1 MRFLSIFIHRP
12 VATTLVMAAITLAG
26 AVAFSQLPVAPL
38 PQVDFPTISVQANLP
53 GASPENMAAS
63 VAAPLERQFG
73 RIAGVT
79 EMTSA
84 SYLGSTNITMQF
96 DIDRNID
103 GAARDVQAAINAAR
117 SFLPANM
124 PTNPIYRKINPADIP
139 VMDLTL
145 TSEIHDV
152 PFIFDAASTIL
163 QQRLSQIPGVGQV
176 MVNGG
181 ALPAVRVE
189 LNPTQLSSYG
199 LGLQDVSNML
209 RQQNANLPKGQIS
222 DERFTADILSND
234 QLMQASDYRNLT
246 VGYHNGA
253 AVRLSDVADVQDSVQ
268 NVRVT
273 GFSNEKRSVLV
284 LVFRQP
290 GANLID
296 TVERIHEA
304 MPSLKAEMPAAI
316 DVNDTIDRTAIIRES
331 VRDVEGSLGV
341 SIALVVLVVFVFLRN
356 VRATLIATL
365 AVPVSL
371 IGTFVVMYLLH
382 YSVDNLSLMAVT
394 IATGFVV
401 DDAIVVIENVNRHLE
416 EGMRPLPAALL
427 GGQEIGFTVLS
438 MSSSLI
444 AVFIPIL
451 MMGGMVGRLFREFAV
466 SLSSAILVSLLVS
479 LTLTPMLC
487 SRLLREKSEEK
498 PGWLKDK
505 GERFFDAILRG
516 YDRSL
521 RWVLRHPAI
530 TMLILTGTILFN
542 VFLFMTV
549 KKGFFPQQD
558 NGTIQGSVL
567 APQDISYQSMRTLT
581 DRFVKMIKSDP
592 GVGTVMGFTG
602 GYGATNTAG
611 MYIALKPLQE
621 RKVSSTEIVNRL
633 RPKLM
638 SIPGAS
644 VFLRAGEDLR
654 VGGRQSNAT
663 YQYTIES
670 ENVQDLVTWGPIVL
684 AKMKSLP
691 GLLDVNSDQQN
702 EGLQSSLV
710 YDRATASRMG
720 ITPQMI
726 DNTLYDAFGQAEVS
740 TIYKTQNQYYV
751 VMEVAPQFWQDPRQ
765 LANIYVKSA
774 SGRAV
779 PLSAITRLQTKT
791 APISVN
797 HQGQFPSVTVSFNLA
812 PGVALSDAAR
822 VIDEMEQGIGMPES
836 IHGMFA
842 GTLQAFQQSLSS
854 EPLLLT
860 MAVITVYIV
869 LGILYESCI
878 HPITILSTLP
888 SAGVGAILALL
899 LFRMDLTVI
908 SMIGI
913 VLLIGIVIKNAIL
926 MIDFAL
932 TAERQGGKS
941 SIDAIYQACLLRFR
955 PILMTTMAA
964 LFGALPL
971 ALGRGMGSEL
981 RRPLAISIIG
991 GLIFSQMLTLYTT
1004 PVVYLY
1010 ADRFRHWWAA
1020 ARRSRF
1026 HVSAEQPGD

>member
-26 AVAFSQLPVAPL
+26 AVAFSQLPVAPI

-84 SYLGSTNITMQF
+84 SYLGSTSITMQF

-117 SFLPANM
+117 SYLPANM
-124 PTNPIYRKINPADIP
+124 PTNPIYRKINPSDIP

-145 TSEIHDV
+145 TSNIRDV

-176 MVNGG
+176 AVNGG

-189 LNPTQLSSYG
+189 INPTQLSSYG

-209 RQQNANLPKGQIS
+209 RQQNANLPKGQLS
-222 DERFTADILSND
+222 DELVTADILTND
-234 QLMQASDYRNLT
+234 QLMQASDYKDLT

-273 GFSNEKRSVLV
+273 GFSNERRSVLV

-296 TVERIHEA
+296 TVDRIHEA
-304 MPSLKAEMPAAI
+304 MPSLMAEMPAGI
-316 DVNDTIDRTAIIRES
+316 DLTDTIDRTAIIRES
-331 VRDVEGSLGV
+331 VRDVEGSMAV
-341 SIALVVLVVFVFLRN
+341 SIVLVILVVFVFLRDL
-356 VRATLIATL
+356 RATLIATL

-371 IGTFVVMYLLH
+371 IGTFGVMYLLH
-382 YSVDNLSLMAVT
+382 YTVDNLSLMALT

-416 EGMRPLPAALL
+416 QGMRPMPAALL
-427 GGQEIGFTVLS
+427 GGREISFTVLS

-466 SLSSAILVSLLVS
+466 TLSVAILVSLLVS
-479 LTLTPMLC
+479 LTFTPMLC
-487 SRLLREKSEEK
+487 SRLLREKSHGK
-498 PGWLKDK
+498 TGWLEGL
-505 GERFFDAILRG
+505 GEKFFTAILRG

-521 RWVLRHPAI
+521 RWVLQHPAV
-530 TMLILTGTILFN
+530 TMTILAVTILTN
-542 VFLFMTV
+542 VFLFATV

-567 APQDISYQSMRTLT
+567 APQDISFQSMRSLT
-581 DRFVKMIKSDP
+581 DRYVKVIKSDP

-602 GYGATNTAG
+602 GFGATNTSG
-611 MYIALKPLQE
+611 MYIALKPLNE
-621 RKVSSTEIVNRL
+621 RKISSTEVVNRL

-638 SIPGAS
+638 AIPGAS

-654 VGGRQSNAT
+654 VGGRNSNAT

-670 ENVQDLVTWGPIVL
+670 ENVQDLVKWGPIVL
-684 AKMKSLP
+684 AKIKSLP
-691 GLLDVNSDQQN
+691 GLMDVNSDQQN
-702 EGLQSSLV
+702 EGLQTSLV

-720 ITPQMI
+720 ITAQMI
-726 DNTLYDAFGQAEVS
+726 DNTLYDAFGQAQVS
-740 TIYKTQNQYYV
+740 TIYKTQNQYFV

-774 SGRAV
+774 SGRPV
-779 PLSAITRLQTKT
+779 PLSAIAKFETKT

-812 PGVALSDAAR
+812 PGMALSDAAR

-842 GTLQAFQQSLSS
+842 GTLQAFQQSLST

-860 MAVITVYIV
+860 MAIIAVYIV

-913 VLLIGIVIKNAIL
+913 VLLIGIVKKNAIL

-932 TAERQGGKS
+932 TSERQEGKNS
-941 SIDAIYQACLLRFR
+941 LDAIYQACLLRFR

-971 ALGRGMGSEL
+971 ALGHGMGSEL

-991 GLIFSQMLTLYTT
+991 GLLFSQMLTLYTT

-1010 ADRFRHWWAA
+1010 ADRFRHWWAEV
-1020 ARRSRF
+1020 RRTR
-1026 HVSAEQPGD
+1026 VPLRLEQPGD

>member
-26 AVAFSQLPVAPL
+26 AVAFSQLPVAPI

-84 SYLGSTNITMQF
+84 SYLGSTSITMQF

-117 SFLPANM
+117 SYLPANM
-124 PTNPIYRKINPADIP
+124 PTNPIYRKINPSDIP

-145 TSEIHDV
+145 TSNIRDV

-176 MVNGG
+176 AVNGG

-189 LNPTQLSSYG
+189 MNPTQLSSYG
-199 LGLQDVSNML
+199 IGLQDVRNML
-209 RQQNANLPKGQIS
+209 RQQNANLPKGQLS
-222 DERFTADILSND
+222 DELVTADILTND
-234 QLMQASDYRNLT
+234 QLMQASDYKDLT

-273 GFSNEKRSVLV
+273 GFSNERRSVLV

-296 TVERIHEA
+296 TVDRIHEA
-304 MPSLKAEMPAAI
+304 MPSLMAEMPAGI
-316 DVNDTIDRTAIIRES
+316 DITDTIDRTAIIRES
-331 VRDVEGSLGV
+331 VRDVEGSMAV
-341 SIALVVLVVFVFLRN
+341 SIVLVILVVFVFLRDL
-356 VRATLIATL
+356 RATLIATL

-371 IGTFVVMYLLH
+371 IGTFGVMYLLH
-382 YSVDNLSLMAVT
+382 YTVDNLSLMALT

-416 EGMRPLPAALL
+416 QGMRPMPAALL
-427 GGQEIGFTVLS
+427 GGREISFTVLS

-466 SLSSAILVSLLVS
+466 TLSVAILVSLLVS
-479 LTLTPMLC
+479 LTFTPMLC
-487 SRLLREKSEEK
+487 SRLLREKSYGK
-498 PGWLKDK
+498 TGWLEGL
-505 GERFFDAILRG
+505 GEKFFTAILRG
-516 YDRSL
+516 YDHSL
-521 RWVLRHPAI
+521 RWVLQHPAVTMMILAI
-530 TMLILTGTILFN
+530 TILTN
-542 VFLFMTV
+542 VFLFATV

-567 APQDISYQSMRTLT
+567 APQDISFQSMRSLT
-581 DRFVKMIKSDP
+581 DRYVKVIKSDP

-602 GYGATNTAG
+602 GFGATNTSG
-611 MYIALKPLQE
+611 MYIALKPLKE
-621 RKVSSTEIVNRL
+621 RKVSSTEVVNRL

-638 SIPGAS
+638 AIPGAS

-654 VGGRQSNAT
+654 VGGRNSNAT

-670 ENVQDLVTWGPIVL
+670 ENVQDLVKWGPIVL
-684 AKMKSLP
+684 AKIKALP
-691 GLLDVNSDQQN
+691 GLMDVNSDQQN
-702 EGLQSSLV
+702 EGLQTSLV

-720 ITPQMI
+720 ITAQMI
-726 DNTLYDAFGQAEVS
+726 DNTLYDAFGQAQVS
-740 TIYKTQNQYYV
+740 TIYKTQNQYFV
-751 VMEVAPQFWQDPRQ
+751 VMEVAPRFWQDPRQ

-774 SGRAV
+774 SGRPV
-779 PLSAITRLQTKT
+779 PLSAIAKFQTRT

-812 PGVALSDAAR
+812 PGMALSDAAR

-842 GTLQAFQQSLSS
+842 GTLQAFQQSLST

-860 MAVITVYIV
+860 MAIIAVYIV

-913 VLLIGIVIKNAIL
+913 VLLIGIVQKNAIL

-932 TAERQGGKS
+932 TAERQEGKNS
-941 SIDAIYQACLLRFR
+941 LDAIYQACLLRFR

-981 RRPLAISIIG
+981 RCPLAISIIG
-991 GLIFSQMLTLYTT
+991 GLLFSQMLTLYTT

-1010 ADRFRHWWAA
+1010 ADRFRHWWAEV
-1020 ARRSRF
+1020 RRGRVPLSL
-1026 HVSAEQPGD
+1026 EQPGD

>member
-1 MRFLSIFIHRP
+1 MRFLSIFIRRP

-26 AVAFSQLPVAPL
+26 AVAFSQLPVAPI
-38 PQVDFPTISVQANLP
+38 PQVDFPTISVQAQLP

-73 RIAGVT
+73 RIAGIT

-124 PTNPIYRKINPADIP
+124 PTNPIYRKINPSDIP
-139 VMDLTL
+139 IMDLTL
-145 TSEIHDV
+145 TSDVHDV

-199 LGLQDVSNML
+199 LGLQDVRNML
-209 RQQNANLPKGQIS
+209 SQQNANIPKGQLS
-222 DERFTADILSND
+222 NELSTADILTND
-234 QLMQASDYRNLT
+234 QLMQASDYKNLT

-304 MPSLKAEMPAAI
+304 MPSLEAEMPAAI
-316 DVNDTIDRTAIIRES
+316 DVTDTIDRTAIVRES
-331 VRDVEGSLGV
+331 VRDVEGAMGV
-341 SIALVVLVVFVFLRN
+341 SIALVILVVFVFLRD

-371 IGTFVVMYLLH
+371 IGTFGVMYLLH
-382 YSVDNLSLMAVT
+382 YTVDNLSLMALT

-416 EGMRPLPAALL
+416 EGMRPMPAALL

-466 SLSSAILVSLLVS
+466 TLSAAILVSLLVS
-479 LTLTPMLC
+479 LTFTPMLC
-487 SRLLREKSEEK
+487 SRLLREKSRQK
-498 PGWLKDK
+498 TGWLEDQAEK
-505 GERFFDAILRG
+505 FFSVLLRG

-521 RWVLRHPAI
+521 RWVLQHPAVTMMILAVTII
-530 TMLILTGTILFN
+530 TN
-542 VFLFMTV
+542 VFLFVTV

-567 APQDISYQSMRTLT
+567 APQDISYQSMKSLT
-581 DRFVKMIKSDP
+581 DRYVKAIKSDP

-602 GYGATNTAG
+602 GFGATNTAG

-621 RKVSSTEIVNRL
+621 REVSSTEVVNRL

-638 SIPGAS
+638 AIPGAS

-654 VGGRQSNAT
+654 VGGRVSNAT

-670 ENVQDLVTWGPIVL
+670 ENVQDLVRWAPIVL
-684 AKMKSLP
+684 ARMKALP
-691 GLLDVNSDQQN
+691 GLTDVNSDQQN
-702 EGLQSSLV
+702 EGLQTSLV

-740 TIYKTQNQYYV
+740 TIYKTQNQYFV

-765 LANIYVKSA
+765 LANIYVKSG
-774 SGRAV
+774 SGRSV
-779 PLSAITRLQTKT
+779 PLSAIAQFQTRT

-812 PGVALSDAAR
+812 PGVALSDAAK
-822 VIDEMEQGIGMPES
+822 VIDDMEQGIGMPS
-836 IHGMFA
+836 TIHGMFA

-860 MAVITVYIV
+860 MAILAVYIV

-913 VLLIGIVIKNAIL
+913 VLLIGIVKKNAIL

-932 TAERQGGKS
+932 TTQRQEGKS
-941 SIDAIYQACLLRFR
+941 ALDAIYQACLLRFR

-971 ALGRGMGSEL
+971 AVEHGMGSEL

-991 GLIFSQMLTLYTT
+991 GLLFSQILTLYTT

-1010 ADRFRHWWAA
+1010 ADRFGHRWTAF
-1020 ARRSRF
+1020 RRSGFQFR
-1026 HVSAEQPGD
+1026 VEQLGD

>member
-1 MRFLSIFIHRP
+1 MRFLSTFIQRP

-26 AVAFSQLPVAPL
+26 AVGFRQLPVAPL
-38 PQVDFPTISVQANLP
+38 PQVDFPTISVQAALP

-73 RIAGVT
+73 RISGVT

-84 SYLGSTNITMQF
+84 SYLGTTSITMQF

-124 PTNPIYRKINPADIP
+124 PTNPIYRKINPSDIP
-139 VMDLTL
+139 IMDLTL
-145 TSEIHDV
+145 TSDVHDV
-152 PFIFDAASTIL
+152 PYIFDMASTIL

-176 MVNGG
+176 AVNGG
-181 ALPAVRVE
+181 SLPAVRVE

-199 LGLQDVSNML
+199 LGLQDVRNML
-209 RQQNANLPKGQIS
+209 SQQNANLPKGQLS
-222 DERFTADILSND
+222 NELSTADILAND
-234 QLMQASDYRNLT
+234 QLLKASDYASLT

-253 AVRLSDVADVQDSVQ
+253 AVRLSDVAVVQDSVQ
-268 NVRVT
+268 NLRVA
-273 GFSNEKRSVLV
+273 GFSNDKRSVLV

-290 GANLID
+290 GANIID
-296 TVERIHEA
+296 TVERIHQA
-304 MPSLKAEMPAAI
+304 MPSLMAEMPAAI
-316 DVNDTIDRTAIIRES
+316 DVNDAIDRTAIIRES
-331 VRDVEGSLGV
+331 VRDVEGAMAV
-341 SIALVVLVVFVFLRN
+341 SIGLVILVVFVFLRN
-356 VRATLIATL
+356 VRATLIASL

-371 IGTFVVMYLLH
+371 TGTFGVMYLLH
-382 YSVDNLSLMAVT
+382 YSVDNLSLMALT
-394 IATGFVV
+394 ISTGFVV

-416 EGMRPLPAALL
+416 EGMRPVPAALL
-427 GGQEIGFTVLS
+427 GSQEIGFTVLS
-438 MSSSLI
+438 MSTSLI

-451 MMGGMVGRLFREFAV
+451 LMGGTVGRLFREFAV
-466 SLSSAILVSLLVS
+466 TLSAAIVVSLVVSLS
-479 LTLTPMLC
+479 LTPMLC
-487 SRLLREKSEEK
+487 SRLLRERSEEK
-498 PGWLKDK
+498 TGWLKDK
-505 GERFFDAILRG
+505 GEKFFAATLRG

-521 RWVLRHPAI
+521 RWVLRHSALTMMILII
-530 TMLILTGTILFN
+530 TIFTNVYLF
-542 VFLFMTV
+542 VIV

-558 NGTIQGSVL
+558 NGTIQGGIVG
-567 APQDISYQSMRTLT
+567 PQDMSYQSMRSLT
-581 DRFVKMIKSDP
+581 DHFVKVIKSDP

-602 GYGATNTAG
+602 GTGATNAASL
-611 MYIALKPLQE
+611 YIALKPLQE
-621 RKVSSTEIVNRL
+621 RKVSSIDIVNRL
-633 RPKLM
+633 RPKLG
-638 SIPGAS
+638 SVPGAM

-654 VGGRQSNAT
+654 VGGRPGNGL

-670 ENVQDLVTWGPIVL
+670 ENVQDLVKWGPIVL
-684 AKMKSLP
+684 AQMKVLR
-691 GLLDVNSDQQN
+691 GLTDVNSDQQN
-702 EGLQSSLV
+702 EGLQTSLV
-710 YDRATASRMG
+710 YDRATASRLG

-740 TIYKTQNQYYV
+740 TIYKTQNQYFV
-751 VMEVAPQFWQDPRQ
+751 VMEVAPQFWQNPRQ
-765 LANIYVKSA
+765 LANIYVNA
-774 SGRAV
+774 GSGRPV
-779 PLSAITRLQTKT
+779 PLSAVAEFQTRT
-791 APISVN
+791 APIAVN

-812 PGVALSDAAR
+812 PGVALSDAAE
-822 VIDEMEQGIGMPES
+822 VIDDMEQRIGMPS
-836 IHGMFA
+836 TIHGMFA

-860 MAVITVYIV
+860 MAVIAVYIV

-908 SMIGI
+908 AMIGI
-913 VLLIGIVIKNAIL
+913 VLLIGIVKKNAIL

-932 TAERQGGKS
+932 TTERRDGKNS
-941 SIDAIYQACLLRFR
+941 LDAIYQACLLRFR

-991 GLIFSQMLTLYTT
+991 GLLFSQILTLYTT

-1010 ADRFRHWWAA
+1010 ADRFSHWWAGF
-1020 ARRSRF
+1020 RRSRF
-1026 HVSAEQPGD
+1026 HFWAQQPGD

>member
-26 AVAFSQLPVAPL
+26 AVAFSQLPVAPI

-84 SYLGSTNITMQF
+84 SYLGSTSITMQF

-117 SFLPANM
+117 SYLPANM
-124 PTNPIYRKINPADIP
+124 PANPIYRKINPSDIP

-145 TSEIHDV
+145 TSNIRDV

-176 MVNGG
+176 AVNGG

-189 LNPTQLSSYG
+189 INPTQLSSYG

-209 RQQNANLPKGQIS
+209 RQQNANLPKGQLS
-222 DERFTADILSND
+222 DERVTADILTND
-234 QLMQASDYRNLT
+234 QLMQASDYKDLT

-273 GFSNEKRSVLV
+273 GFSNERRSVLV

-296 TVERIHEA
+296 TVDRIHEA
-304 MPSLKAEMPAAI
+304 MPSLMAEMPSGI
-316 DVNDTIDRTAIIRES
+316 DLTDTIDRTAIIRES
-331 VRDVEGSLGV
+331 VRDVEGSMAV
-341 SIALVVLVVFVFLRN
+341 SIVLVILVVFVFLRDL
-356 VRATLIATL
+356 RATLIATL

-371 IGTFVVMYLLH
+371 IGTFGVMYLLH
-382 YSVDNLSLMAVT
+382 YTVDNLSLMALT

-416 EGMRPLPAALL
+416 QGMRPMPAASL
-427 GGQEIGFTVLS
+427 GGREISFTVLS

-451 MMGGMVGRLFREFAV
+451 MMGGMIGRLFREFAV
-466 SLSSAILVSLLVS
+466 TLSAAILVSLLVS

-487 SRLLREKSEEK
+487 SRLLREKSHGK
-498 PGWLKDK
+498 AGWLEGL
-505 GERFFDAILRG
+505 GEKFFTAILRG

-521 RWVLRHPAI
+521 RRVLQHPAI
-530 TMLILTGTILFN
+530 TMMVLGITIVTN
-542 VFLFMTV
+542 VFLFATV

-567 APQDISYQSMRTLT
+567 APQDISFQSMKSLT
-581 DRFVKMIKSDP
+581 DQYVKVIKSDP

-602 GYGATNTAG
+602 GYGATNTSG

-621 RKVSSTEIVNRL
+621 RKVSSTEVVNRL

-638 SIPGAS
+638 AIPGAS

-654 VGGRQSNAT
+654 VGGRNSNAT

-684 AKMKSLP
+684 AKIKALP
-691 GLLDVNSDQQN
+691 GLMDVNSDQQN
-702 EGLQSSLV
+702 EGLQTSLV

-720 ITPQMI
+720 ITAQMI
-726 DNTLYDAFGQAEVS
+726 DNTLYDAFGQAQVS
-740 TIYKTQNQYYV
+740 TIYKTQNQYFV
-751 VMEVAPQFWQDPRQ
+751 VMEVAPRFWQDPRQ

-774 SGRAV
+774 SGRPV
-779 PLSAITRLQTKT
+779 PLSAIAKFQTRT

-812 PGVALSDAAR
+812 PGMALSDAAR

-842 GTLQAFQQSLSS
+842 GTLQAFQQSLST
-854 EPLLLT
+854 EPLLLA
-860 MAVITVYIV
+860 MAIIAVYIV

-899 LFRMDLTVI
+899 LFRMELTVI

-913 VLLIGIVIKNAIL
+913 VLLIGIVKKNAIL

-932 TAERQGGKS
+932 TAERQEGKNS
-941 SIDAIYQACLLRFR
+941 LDAIYQACLLRFR

-991 GLIFSQMLTLYTT
+991 GLLFSQMLTLYTT

-1010 ADRFRHWWAA
+1010 ADRFRHWWAQV
-1020 ARRSRF
+1020 RRTRVPQSL
-1026 HVSAEQPGD
+1026 EQPGD

>member
-1 MRFLSIFIHRP
+1 MRFLSIFIKRP

-73 RIAGVT
+73 RISGVT

-84 SYLGSTNITMQF
+84 SYLGSTSITLQF

-124 PTNPIYRKINPADIP
+124 PANPIYRKINPSDIP
-139 VMDLTL
+139 IMDLTL
-145 TSEIHDV
+145 TSTVHDV

-199 LGLQDVSNML
+199 LGLQDVGNML

-222 DERFTADILSND
+222 DDVSTADILSND
-234 QLMQASDYRNLT
+234 QLMKAGDYKDLT
-246 VGYHNGA
+246 IGYHNGA

-273 GFSNEKRSVLV
+273 GFSNERRSVLV

-290 GANLID
+290 GANLIE
-296 TVERIHEA
+296 TVDRIHEA
-304 MPSLKAEMPAAI
+304 MPSLQAEMPAAI
-316 DVNDTIDRTAIIRES
+316 DVTDTIDRTAIIRES
-331 VRDVEGSLGV
+331 VRDVEGAMAV
-341 SIALVVLVVFVFLRN
+341 SIALVILVVFVFLRN
-356 VRATLIATL
+356 VRATLIATV

-371 IGTFVVMYLLH
+371 IGTCGVMYLLN
-382 YSVDNLSLMAVT
+382 YSVDNLSLMALT
-394 IATGFVV
+394 ISTGFVV

-416 EGMRPLPAALL
+416 QGMRPMPASLL
-427 GGQEIGFTVLS
+427 GAQEIGFTVLS
-438 MSSSLI
+438 MSTSLI
-444 AVFIPIL
+444 AVFVPIL
-451 MMGGMVGRLFREFAV
+451 LMGGMVGRLFREFAV
-466 SLSSAILVSLLVS
+466 TLSAAIVVSLIVS

-487 SRLLREKSEEK
+487 SRLLREKRDEK
-498 PGWLKDK
+498 SGWLEDK
-505 GERFFDAILRG
+505 AEKFFTAILRG
-516 YDRSL
+516 YDRTL
-521 RWVLRHPAI
+521 RWVLRHPAV
-530 TMLILTGTILFN
+530 TMMILAATILLN
-542 VFLFMTV
+542 VFLFVTV

-558 NGTIQGSVL
+558 NGTIQGTVL
-567 APQDISYQSMRTLT
+567 APQDISYQSMKALT
-581 DRFVKMIKSDP
+581 DRFVKVIKSDP
-592 GVGTVMGFTG
+592 AIGTVMGFTG
-602 GYGATNTAG
+602 GFGPTNTAG
-611 MYIALKPLQE
+611 MYIALTPLQE
-621 RKVSSTEIVNRL
+621 RKVSSIDVVNRL

-638 SIPGAS
+638 AVPGAT

-670 ENVQDLVTWGPIVL
+670 ENVQDLVKWGPIVL
-684 AKMKSLP
+684 AKMKALP
-691 GLLDVNSDQQN
+691 GLTDVNSDQQN
-702 EGLQSSLV
+702 EGLQTSLV
-710 YDRATASRMG
+710 YDRPTAARMG

-765 LANIYVKSA
+765 LANIYIKSA
-774 SGRAV
+774 SGRSV
-779 PLSAITRLQTKT
+779 PLNAIAKFQTKT

-797 HQGQFPSVTVSFNLA
+797 HQGQFPSVTISFNLA

-822 VIDEMEQGIGMPES
+822 VIDDMEQGIDMPSS

-842 GTLQAFQQSLSS
+842 GTLQAFQQSLST

-860 MAVITVYIV
+860 MAILAVYIV

-913 VLLIGIVIKNAIL
+913 VLLIGIVKKNAIL
-926 MIDFAL
+926 MVDFAL
-932 TAERQGGKS
+932 TAERREGKNS
-941 SIDAIYQACLLRFR
+941 LDAIYQACVLRFR

-971 ALGRGMGSEL
+971 AVERGMGSEL

-991 GLIFSQMLTLYTT
+991 GLLFSQILTLYTT

-1010 ADRFRHWWAA
+1010 ADRFSHWWAQS
-1020 ARRSRF
+1020 RRSRF
-1026 HVSAEQPGD
+1026 QFRVEQPGD

>member
-26 AVAFSQLPVAPL
+26 AVAFSQLPVAPI

-84 SYLGSTNITMQF
+84 SYLGSTSITMQF

-117 SFLPANM
+117 SYLPANM
-124 PTNPIYRKINPADIP
+124 PANPIYRKINPSDIP

-145 TSEIHDV
+145 TSNIRDV

-176 MVNGG
+176 AVNGG

-189 LNPTQLSSYG
+189 INPTQLSSYG

-209 RQQNANLPKGQIS
+209 RQQNANLPKGQLS
-222 DERFTADILSND
+222 DERVTADILTND
-234 QLMQASDYRNLT
+234 QLMQASDYKDLT

-273 GFSNEKRSVLV
+273 GFSNERRSVLV

-296 TVERIHEA
+296 TVDRIHEA
-304 MPSLKAEMPAAI
+304 MPSLMAEMPSGI
-316 DVNDTIDRTAIIRES
+316 DLTDTIDRTAIIRES
-331 VRDVEGSLGV
+331 VRDVEGSMAV
-341 SIALVVLVVFVFLRN
+341 SIVLVILVVFVFLRDL
-356 VRATLIATL
+356 RATLIATL

-371 IGTFVVMYLLH
+371 IGTFGVMYLLH
-382 YSVDNLSLMAVT
+382 YTVDNLSLMALT

-416 EGMRPLPAALL
+416 QGMRPMPAALL
-427 GGQEIGFTVLS
+427 GGREISFTVLS

-451 MMGGMVGRLFREFAV
+451 MMGGMIGRLFREFAV
-466 SLSSAILVSLLVS
+466 TLSAAILVSLLVS

-487 SRLLREKSEEK
+487 SRLLREKSHGK
-498 PGWLKDK
+498 AGWLEGL
-505 GERFFDAILRG
+505 GEKFFTAILRG

-521 RWVLRHPAI
+521 RRVLQHPAI
-530 TMLILTGTILFN
+530 TMMVLGITIVTN
-542 VFLFMTV
+542 VFLFATV

-567 APQDISYQSMRTLT
+567 APQDISFQSMKSLT
-581 DRFVKMIKSDP
+581 DQYVRVIKSDP

-602 GYGATNTAG
+602 GYGATNTSG

-621 RKVSSTEIVNRL
+621 RKVSSTEVVNRL

-638 SIPGAS
+638 AIPGAS

-654 VGGRQSNAT
+654 VGGRNSNAT

-684 AKMKSLP
+684 AKIKALP
-691 GLLDVNSDQQN
+691 GLMDVNSDQQN
-702 EGLQSSLV
+702 EGLQTSLV

-720 ITPQMI
+720 ITAQMI
-726 DNTLYDAFGQAEVS
+726 DNTLYDAFGQAQVS
-740 TIYKTQNQYYV
+740 TIYKTQNQYFV
-751 VMEVAPQFWQDPRQ
+751 VMEVAPRFWQDPRQ

-774 SGRAV
+774 SGRPV
-779 PLSAITRLQTKT
+779 PLSAIAKFQTRT

-812 PGVALSDAAR
+812 PGMALSDAAR

-842 GTLQAFQQSLSS
+842 GTLQAFQQSLST
-854 EPLLLT
+854 EPLLLA
-860 MAVITVYIV
+860 MAIIAVYIV

-899 LFRMDLTVI
+899 LFRMELTVI

-913 VLLIGIVIKNAIL
+913 VLLIGIVKKNAIL

-932 TAERQGGKS
+932 TAERQEGKNS
-941 SIDAIYQACLLRFR
+941 LDAIYQACLLRFR

-991 GLIFSQMLTLYTT
+991 GLLFSQMLTLYTT

-1010 ADRFRHWWAA
+1010 ADRFRHWWAQV
-1020 ARRSRF
+1020 RRTRVPQSL
-1026 HVSAEQPGD
+1026 EQPGD

>member
-53 GASPENMAAS
+53 GGSPENMAAS

-341 SIALVVLVVFVFLRN
+341 SIALVILVVFVFLRN

-371 IGTFVVMYLLH
+371 IGTFGVMYLLH

-438 MSSSLI
+438 MSSSLV

-466 SLSSAILVSLLVS
+466 TLSVAILVSLLVS

-487 SRLLREKSEEK
+487 SRLLREKSAEK
-498 PGWLKDK
+498 PGWLKAK
-505 GERFFDAILRG
+505 GEKFFDAILRG

-521 RWVLRHPAI
+521 RWVLQHPAI

-1026 HVSAEQPGD
+1026 QVSAEQPGD

>member
-1 MRFLSIFIHRP
+1 
-12 VATTLVMAAITLAG
+12 
-26 AVAFSQLPVAPL
+26 
-38 PQVDFPTISVQANLP
+38 
-53 GASPENMAAS
+53 
-63 VAAPLERQFG
+63 
-73 RIAGVT
+73 
-79 EMTSA
+79 
-84 SYLGSTNITMQF
+84 
-96 DIDRNID
+96 
-103 GAARDVQAAINAAR
+103 
-117 SFLPANM
+117 
-124 PTNPIYRKINPADIP
+124 
-139 VMDLTL
+139 
-145 TSEIHDV
+145 
-152 PFIFDAASTIL
+152 
-163 QQRLSQIPGVGQV
+163 

-209 RQQNANLPKGQIS
+209 RQQNANLPKGQLWN
-222 DERFTADILSND
+222 DLTTADLLAND
-234 QLMQASDYRNLT
+234 QLMQASEYRDLT

-273 GFSNEKRSVLV
+273 GFSNEKRSVLM

-290 GANLID
+290 GANIID
-296 TVERIHEA
+296 TVQRIHEA

-331 VRDVEGSLGV
+331 VRDVEGAMAV
-341 SIALVVLVVFVFLRN
+341 SIVLVILVVFVFLRN
-356 VRATLIATL
+356 VRATLIATV

-371 IGTFVVMYLLH
+371 IGTCGVMYLLN
-382 YSVDNLSLMAVT
+382 YSVDNLSLMALT
-394 IATGFVV
+394 ISTGFVV

-416 EGMRPLPAALL
+416 QGMRPMPASLL

-438 MSSSLI
+438 MSTSLI

-466 SLSSAILVSLLVS
+466 TLSAAIVVSLVVS

-487 SRLLREKSEEK
+487 SRLLKEKSQEK
-498 PGWLKDK
+498 RTWLKDK
-505 GERFFDAILRG
+505 GEQFFAALLRG
-516 YDRSL
+516 YDRTL
-521 RWVLRHPAI
+521 CWVLQHPAV
-530 TMLILTGTILFN
+530 TMMILLVTILTN
-542 VFLFMTV
+542 VFLFVIV

-558 NGTIQGSVL
+558 NGTIQGTIL
-567 APQDISYQSMRTLT
+567 APQDISYQSMRLLT
-581 DRFVKMIKSDP
+581 DRYVKVIKSDP
-592 GVGTVMGFTG
+592 AIGTVMGFTG
-602 GYGATNTAG
+602 GYGPTNTAG
-611 MYIALKPLQE
+611 MYIALNPLQQ
-621 RKVSSTEIVNRL
+621 RKASSTEVVNRL

-638 SIPGAS
+638 AIPGAT

-670 ENVQDLVTWGPIVL
+670 ANVQDLVKWGPIVL
-684 AKMKSLP
+684 AKMKALP
-691 GLLDVNSDQQN
+691 GLTDVNSDQQN
-702 EGLQSSLV
+702 EGLQTSVV
-710 YDRATASRMG
+710 YDRPTASRMG

-740 TIYKTQNQYYV
+740 TLYKTQNQYYV
-751 VMEVAPQFWQDPRQ
+751 VMEVAPRFWQDPAQ

-774 SGRAV
+774 SGRSV
-779 PLSAITRLQTKT
+779 PLSAIAQFQTKT
-791 APISVN
+791 APLSVN

-812 PGVALSDAAR
+812 PGVALSDAAK
-822 VIDEMEQGIGMPES
+822 VIEEMEESIGMPDS

-842 GTLQAFQQSLSS
+842 GTLQAFQQSLST
-854 EPLLLT
+854 EPMLLT
-860 MAVITVYIV
+860 MALIAVYIV

-888 SAGVGAILALL
+888 SAGVGAIVALL
-899 LFRMDLTVI
+899 LFHMELTVI
-908 SMIGI
+908 AMIGI
-913 VLLIGIVIKNAIL
+913 VLLIGIVKKNAIL

-932 TAERQGGKS
+932 TAERQEGKNS
-941 SIDAIYQACLLRFR
+941 RDAIYQACLLRFR

-971 ALGRGMGSEL
+971 AVERGMGSEL

-991 GLIFSQMLTLYTT
+991 GLIFSQVLTLYTT

-1010 ADRFRHWWAA
+1010 ADRFSHWWSEL
-1020 ARRSRF
+1020 RSSRF
-1026 HVSAEQPGD
+1026 QVRAPQPGD

>member
-1 MRFLSIFIHRP
+1 MRFLGIFIHRP

-53 GASPENMAAS
+53 GGSPENMAAS

-234 QLMQASDYRNLT
+234 QLMQASDYRSLT

-341 SIALVVLVVFVFLRN
+341 SIALVILVVFVFLRN

-371 IGTFVVMYLLH
+371 IGTFGVMYLLH

-466 SLSSAILVSLLVS
+466 TLSAAIAVSLLVS

-487 SRLLREKSEEK
+487 SRLLREKSREK
-498 PGWLKDK
+498 PSWLKDK
-505 GERFFDAILRG
+505 GEQFFTAILRG

-521 RWVLRHPAI
+521 RWVLQHPAI
-530 TMLILTGTILFN
+530 TMMILTGTILLN
-542 VFLFMTV
+542 AFLFMTV

-558 NGTIQGSVL
+558 NGTIQGTVL

-581 DRFVKMIKSDP
+581 DRYVKMIKSDP

-812 PGVALSDAAR
+812 PGVALSDAAK

-842 GTLQAFQQSLSS
+842 GTLQAFQQSLST
-854 EPLLLT
+854 EPLLLS

-991 GLIFSQMLTLYTT
+991 GLLFSQMLTLYTT

-1020 ARRSRF
+1020 SRRSRF
-1026 HVSAEQPGD
+1026 QVSAEQPGD

>member
-1 MRFLSIFIHRP
+1 MRFLSLFIRRP

-73 RIAGVT
+73 RISGVT

-84 SYLGSTNITMQF
+84 SYLGSTSITLQF

-145 TSEIHDV
+145 TSNVHDV

-222 DERFTADILSND
+222 DQLSTADILSND
-234 QLMQASDYRNLT
+234 QLMKASDYKDLT
-246 VGYHNGA
+246 IGYHNGA

-268 NVRVT
+268 NLRVT
-273 GFSNEKRSVLV
+273 GFSNERRSVLV

-296 TVERIHEA
+296 TVERIHQA

-316 DVNDTIDRTAIIRES
+316 DVTDTIDRTAIIRES
-331 VRDVEGSLGV
+331 VRDVEGAMGV
-341 SIALVVLVVFVFLRN
+341 SIALVILVVFVFLRN
-356 VRATLIATL
+356 VRATLIATV

-371 IGTFVVMYLLH
+371 IGTCGVMYLLH
-382 YSVDNLSLMAVT
+382 YSVDNLSLMALT
-394 IATGFVV
+394 ISTGFVV

-416 EGMRPLPAALL
+416 QGMRPLPASLL

-438 MSSSLI
+438 MSTSLI

-466 SLSSAILVSLLVS
+466 TLSAAIVVSLIVS

-487 SRLLREKSEEK
+487 SRLLREKSQEK
-498 PGWLKDK
+498 TGWLKDQAEK
-505 GERFFDAILRG
+505 FFVAILRG
-516 YDRSL
+516 YDHSL
-521 RWVLRHPAI
+521 GWVLQHPAV
-530 TMLILTGTILFN
+530 TMMILGATILLN
-542 VFLFMTV
+542 VFLFVTV

-558 NGTIQGSVL
+558 NGTIQGTIL
-567 APQDISYQSMRTLT
+567 APQDISYQAMKSLT
-581 DRFVKMIKSDP
+581 DRFVKVIKSDP

-611 MYIALKPLQE
+611 MYIALNPLQE
-621 RKVSSTEIVNRL
+621 RKVSSTDVVNRL
-633 RPKLM
+633 RPKLV

-663 YQYTIES
+663 YQYTILS
-670 ENVQDLVTWGPIVL
+670 ENVQDLVQWGPIVL
-684 AKMKSLP
+684 AKMKALP
-691 GLLDVNSDQQN
+691 GLTDVNSDQQN
-702 EGLQSSLV
+702 EGLQTALV
-710 YDRATASRMG
+710 YDRPTASRMG

-774 SGRAV
+774 AGQSV
-779 PLSAITRLQTKT
+779 PLSAIAQLQTKT
-791 APISVN
+791 APLSVN
-797 HQGQFPSVTVSFNLA
+797 HQGQFPSVTISFNLA
-812 PGVALSDAAR
+812 PGVALSDAAK
-822 VIDEMEQGIGMPES
+822 VIDEMEQGIGMPET

-842 GTLQAFQQSLSS
+842 GTLQAFQESLSS

-860 MAVITVYIV
+860 MAILAVYIV
-869 LGILYESCI
+869 LGMLYESFI

-913 VLLIGIVIKNAIL
+913 VLLIGIVKKNAIL

-932 TAERQGGKS
+932 TVERQEGKRPL
-941 SIDAIYQACLLRFR
+941 DAIYRACLLRFR

-971 ALGRGMGSEL
+971 AVERGMGSEL

-991 GLIFSQMLTLYTT
+991 GLLFSQILTLYTT

-1010 ADRFRHWWAA
+1010 ADRFSHWWAEF
-1020 ARRSRF
+1020 RRSRF
-1026 HVSAEQPGD
+1026 QFRVEQPGD

>member
-1 MRFLSIFIHRP
+1 
-12 VATTLVMAAITLAG
+12 
-26 AVAFSQLPVAPL
+26 
-38 PQVDFPTISVQANLP
+38 
-53 GASPENMAAS
+53 
-63 VAAPLERQFG
+63 
-73 RIAGVT
+73 
-79 EMTSA
+79 
-84 SYLGSTNITMQF
+84 
-96 DIDRNID
+96 
-103 GAARDVQAAINAAR
+103 
-117 SFLPANM
+117 
-124 PTNPIYRKINPADIP
+124 
-139 VMDLTL
+139 
-145 TSEIHDV
+145 
-152 PFIFDAASTIL
+152 
-163 QQRLSQIPGVGQV
+163 

-222 DERFTADILSND
+222 DERVTADILSND
-234 QLMQASDYRNLT
+234 QLMQASDYTNLT

-341 SIALVVLVVFVFLRN
+341 SIALVILVVFVFLRN

-371 IGTFVVMYLLH
+371 IGTFGVMYLLH

-416 EGMRPLPAALL
+416 EGMRPLAAALL

-466 SLSSAILVSLLVS
+466 TLSAAILVSLLVS

-487 SRLLREKSEEK
+487 SRLLREKSKQK
-498 PGWLKDK
+498 PSWLKDK
-505 GERFFDAILRG
+505 GEQFFTAILRV

-521 RWVLRHPAI
+521 RWVLQHPAV
-530 TMLILTGTILFN
+530 TMMILTGTILLN
-542 VFLFMTV
+542 AFLFMTV

-558 NGTIQGSVL
+558 NGTIQGTVL

-581 DRFVKMIKSDP
+581 DRYVKMIKSDP

-633 RPKLM
+633 RPKLL
-638 SIPGAS
+638 SVPGAS

-765 LANIYVKSA
+765 LANIYVRSA

-842 GTLQAFQQSLSS
+842 GTLQAFQQSLST

-932 TAERQGGKS
+932 TAERQRGKS

-991 GLIFSQMLTLYTT
+991 GLLFSQMLTLYTT

-1010 ADRFRHWWAA
+1010 ADRFRLWWAA
-1020 ARRSRF
+1020 SRRSRF
-1026 HVSAEQPGD
+1026 QVSAEQPGD

>member
-53 GASPENMAAS
+53 GGSPENMAAS

-341 SIALVVLVVFVFLRN
+341 SIALVILVVFVFLRN

-371 IGTFVVMYLLH
+371 IATFGVMYLLH

-466 SLSSAILVSLLVS
+466 TLSVAILVSLLVS

-487 SRLLREKSEEK
+487 SRLLREKGAEK
-498 PGWLKDK
+498 PGWLKAQ

-521 RWVLRHPAI
+521 RWVLQHPAI

-1026 HVSAEQPGD
+1026 QVSAEQPGD

>member
-53 GASPENMAAS
+53 GGSPENMAAS

-234 QLMQASDYRNLT
+234 QLMQASDYRSLT

-341 SIALVVLVVFVFLRN
+341 SIALVILVVFVFLRN

-371 IGTFVVMYLLH
+371 IGTFGVMYLLH

-466 SLSSAILVSLLVS
+466 TLSAAIAVSLLVS

-487 SRLLREKSEEK
+487 SRLLREKSREK
-498 PGWLKDK
+498 PSWLKDK
-505 GERFFDAILRG
+505 GEQFFTAILRG

-521 RWVLRHPAI
+521 RWVLQHPAI
-530 TMLILTGTILFN
+530 TMMILTGTILLN
-542 VFLFMTV
+542 AFLFMTV

-558 NGTIQGSVL
+558 NGTIQGTVL

-581 DRFVKMIKSDP
+581 DRYVKMIKSDP

-812 PGVALSDAAR
+812 PGVALSDAAK

-842 GTLQAFQQSLSS
+842 GTLQAFQQSLST
-854 EPLLLT
+854 EPLLLS

-991 GLIFSQMLTLYTT
+991 GLLFSQMLTLYTT

-1020 ARRSRF
+1020 SRRSRF
-1026 HVSAEQPGD
+1026 QVSAEQPGD

>member
-53 GASPENMAAS
+53 GGSPENMAAS

-145 TSEIHDV
+145 TSDVHDV

-222 DERFTADILSND
+222 DERTTADILAND

-341 SIALVVLVVFVFLRN
+341 SIALVILVVFVFLRN

-371 IGTFVVMYLLH
+371 IGTFGVMYLLH

-466 SLSSAILVSLLVS
+466 TLSAAIAVSLLVS

-487 SRLLREKSEEK
+487 SRLLREKSHGKAGLAE
-498 PGWLKDK
+498 GK
-505 GERFFDAILRG
+505 GRTVFH
-516 YDRSL
+516 
-521 RWVLRHPAI
+521 RHPA
-530 TMLILTGTILFN
+530 
-542 VFLFMTV
+542 
-549 KKGFFPQQD
+549 
-558 NGTIQGSVL
+558 
-567 APQDISYQSMRTLT
+567 
-581 DRFVKMIKSDP
+581 
-592 GVGTVMGFTG
+592 
-602 GYGATNTAG
+602 
-611 MYIALKPLQE
+611 
-621 RKVSSTEIVNRL
+621 RL
-633 RPKLM
+633 
-638 SIPGAS
+638 
-644 VFLRAGEDLR
+644 
-654 VGGRQSNAT
+654 
-663 YQYTIES
+663 
-670 ENVQDLVTWGPIVL
+670 
-684 AKMKSLP
+684 
-691 GLLDVNSDQQN
+691 
-702 EGLQSSLV
+702 
-710 YDRATASRMG
+710 
-720 ITPQMI
+720 
-726 DNTLYDAFGQAEVS
+726 
-740 TIYKTQNQYYV
+740 
-751 VMEVAPQFWQDPRQ
+751 
-765 LANIYVKSA
+765 
-774 SGRAV
+774 
-779 PLSAITRLQTKT
+779 
-791 APISVN
+791 
-797 HQGQFPSVTVSFNLA
+797 
-812 PGVALSDAAR
+812 
-822 VIDEMEQGIGMPES
+822 
-836 IHGMFA
+836 
-842 GTLQAFQQSLSS
+842 
-854 EPLLLT
+854 
-860 MAVITVYIV
+860 
-869 LGILYESCI
+869 
-878 HPITILSTLP
+878 
-888 SAGVGAILALL
+888 
-899 LFRMDLTVI
+899 
-908 SMIGI
+908 
-913 VLLIGIVIKNAIL
+913 
-926 MIDFAL
+926 
-932 TAERQGGKS
+932 
-941 SIDAIYQACLLRFR
+941 
-955 PILMTTMAA
+955 
-964 LFGALPL
+964 
-971 ALGRGMGSEL
+971 
-981 RRPLAISIIG
+981 
-991 GLIFSQMLTLYTT
+991 
-1004 PVVYLY
+1004 
-1010 ADRFRHWWAA
+1010 
-1020 ARRSRF
+1020 
-1026 HVSAEQPGD
+1026 